1 MQSGLLFSVSIVL
14 FNKKMIETDFKD
26 LFWAG
31 TAFMILPREIICAL
45 FMQCWNI
52 SVNKVSMDLVGSKT
66 FTYLTHTSH
75 NFSMV
80 GRAYFKK
87 ARNACGMNKK
97 GYTLVNLGQFKVDAC
112 TIPPPLRPPPHHTH
126 THTTTTNTT
135 THTDTYT

>member
-1 MQSGLLFSVSIVL
+1 
-14 FNKKMIETDFKD
+14 
-26 LFWAG
+26 
-31 TAFMILPREIICAL
+31 
-45 FMQCWNI
+45 
-52 SVNKVSMDLVGSKT
+52 MDLVGSKT

-80 GRAYFKK
+80 GRAYFRK

-112 TIPPPLRPPPHHTH
+112 TTPITH
-126 THTTTTNTT
+126 THTTTTTTTT